1 MQYDGLILGAC
12 TVLSIWFSRWA
23 CIAGEYHFG
32 KRIWVLFLVLGV
44 VMLVGALLVSS
55 TLMSSIISVLAFC
68 FLWGIGETIEQEKR
82 VAKGW
87 FPENPKRKKGKE
99 YRGDA

>member
-1 MQYDGLILGAC
+1 M
-12 TVLSIWFSRWA
+12 LSIWFSRWA

-32 KRIWVLFLVLGV
+32 KRIWVLFLVLGLG
-44 VMLVGALLVSS
+44 MLAAALLVHS

-87 FPENPKRKKGKE
+87 FPENPTRKKG
-99 YRGDA
+99 RGSSGDA